1 MSDCFRKCKSTTVS
15 DSSFSAAGKTQFL
28 LTLLLAGQ
36 LQHEIYGEHTHGT
49 SVLYIST
56 EAPLQTTRLS
66 QILKNHPKLAALP
79 ISDRPSL
86 SKVHS
91 THIHDLEAQE
101 HIIRYQVPVAIKKHN
116 VGLLVIDSI
125 AANYRAEF
133 DRGGQGK
140 RNSDSMAKRSAQ
152 LVQTGSHLRKLAR
165 THNIAVVVANQ
176 VADRFTPEP
185 MLHARTQSTQN
196 SRPSTPSRVTNPN
209 TEAAAQASSTGM
221 LSTDDPLGL
230 DHQQRFF
237 TGWGDE
243 ESAAN
248 MKTPSLG
255 LTWTNQL
262 SARIALLKQPVYEDK
277 MYAPGDERNV
287 IGWKRSVKT
296 VFSPWCSESNTPFEI
311 WEGGIRNAI
320 YTDEQNEV

>member
-1 MSDCFRKCKSTTVS
+1 M
-15 DSSFSAAGKTQFL
+15 
-28 LTLLLAGQ
+28 
-36 LQHEIYGEHTHGT
+36 
-49 SVLYIST
+49 YIST

-66 QILKNHPKLAALP
+66 QILRTHPKLVALDDE
-79 ISDRPSL
+79 SRPSL

-91 THIHDLEAQE
+91 THIHDLEAQD
-101 HIIRYQVPVAIKKHN
+101 HIIRYQVPVAIKKHD

-140 RNSDSMAKRSAQ
+140 RSSDSMAKRSAQ
-152 LVQTGSHLRKLAR
+152 LIQTGSHLRKLAR
-165 THNIAVVVANQ
+165 AHNIAVVVANQ
-176 VADRFTPEP
+176 VADRFIPEP

-196 SRPSTPSRVTNPN
+196 SRPSTPSRVTNSHI
-209 TEAAAQASSTGM
+209 ELSAAQASSTGL
-221 LSTDDPLGL
+221 LSTDDPLSL

-237 TGWGDE
+237 TGWGDGQPVT
-243 ESAAN
+243 N

-262 SARIALLKQPVYEDK
+262 SARIALLKQPIYEEK

-287 IGWKRSVKT
+287 IGWHRSCKA
-296 VFSPWCSESNTPFEI
+296 VFSPWCPESNTPFEI
-311 WEGGIRNAI
+311 WEGGIRSVSMS
-320 YTDEQNEV
+320 DEAHEE